1 VQDYNHLPR
10 GIRVLNLIWH
20 GTKLWRHRS
29 TTFYQDFLHPHRG
42 KQHVVEL
49 FDTFVNVPVP
59 TIEVPRRCAV
69 LELLGPSLSEIR
81 TERASQ
87 RLETGVVKEATRQ
100 VLLALDFLHTQCGI
114 LYLGESHIIV
124 SGPIPAYGSS
134 RPRHRDCL
142 AQVRDGTRGI
152 RLLPL
157 YAPLHFHPA
166 HLLILARR
174 QGFRCIGSVVDSRQ
188 TDGIRLRYVPSI
200 PLDRRALTLYC
211 PQRSSSTMDR
221 YLMMVGLAIGAQ

>member
-1 VQDYNHLPR
+1 M
-10 GIRVLNLIWH
+10 
-20 GTKLWRHRS
+20 WRQRS
-29 TTFYQDFLHPHRG
+29 TTFYQNFLHPHRG
-42 KQHVVEL
+42 KQHIVEL

-59 TIEVPRRCAV
+59 TIAIPRRCAV

-114 LYLGESHIIV
+114 LYLGKSYAPYLYLLHT
-124 SGPIPAYGSS
+124 YDSS
-134 RPRHRDCL
+134 RPRHRVCL
-142 AQVRDGTRGI
+142 GQVRHGTRGI
-152 RLLPL
+152 RLLPP

-166 HLLILARR
+166 RLLMLARR
-174 QGFRCIGSVVDSRQ
+174 QGLRCVGFVVDSRQ

-200 PLDRRALTLYC
+200 PFARHALTLYC
-211 PQRSSSTMDR
+211 LQRSSSTMDL
-221 YLMMVGLAIGAQ
+221 YPTTGGAR